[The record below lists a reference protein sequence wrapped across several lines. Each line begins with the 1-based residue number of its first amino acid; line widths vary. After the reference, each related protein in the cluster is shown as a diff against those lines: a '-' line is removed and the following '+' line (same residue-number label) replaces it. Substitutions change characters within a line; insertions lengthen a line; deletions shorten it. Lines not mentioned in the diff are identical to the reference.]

1 MNCHRTLVVFVGL
14 LLAVPGS
21 GSASGKRPTEIAQ
34 AGVAATGSRVAQQG
48 EKSGDTE
55 LSFEDRVADFI
66 TEFYLSSKRRTE
78 EDLERLYATRVDYF
92 GKGRLSR
99 ARVIGDKRSYYA
111 RWQRRSYTF
120 LRETLR
126 VDPRPGADKV
136 FDITFEYTFDV
147 ESSSRVSRGRG
158 RALLTMDLSQDG
170 GRITRETGDV
180 LERW

>member
-1 MNCHRTLVVFVGL
+1 MKVHPALVVSVGL
-14 LLAVPGS
+14 LLAAPVS
-21 GSASGKRPTEIAQ
+21 GFASGKRPAEIAQ
-34 AGVAATGSRVAQQG
+34 AGGAAPGSRAAQPV
-48 EKSGDTE
+48 ENPRDTE
-55 LSFEDRVADFI
+55 MSFEDRVADFV
-66 TEFYLSSKRRTE
+66 TEFYLSSERRTE
-78 EDLERLYATRVDYF
+78 EDLQRLYAARVDYF
-92 GKGRLSR
+92 GKGQWSR

-111 RWQRRSYTF
+111 RWQRRTYSL

-147 ESSSRVSRGRG
+147 GSSSRVSRGRG
-158 RALLTMDLSQDG
+158 WALLTMDLSQDG

>member
-1 MNCHRTLVVFVGL
+1 MRLQRALVVSAGL
-14 LLAVPGS
+14 LLAAPVS
-21 GSASGKRPTEIAQ
+21 GLASGKRPAEMAQ
-34 AGVAATGSRVAQQG
+34 AAGTAAGSRAAQQG
-48 EKSGDTE
+48 DKSGDAE
-55 LSFEDRVADFI
+55 MSFEDRVADFI
-66 TEFYLSSKRRTE
+66 TEFYLSSERRTE
-78 EDLERLYATRVDYF
+78 EDLERLYAVRVDYF
-92 GKGRLSR
+92 GKGRWSR

-111 RWQRRSYTF
+111 RWQRRSYTL

-147 ESSSRVSRGRG
+147 GSSSRVSRGLG

-180 LERW
+180 IERW